1 MKLSTVAVIRLH
13 NQQISRRRFLNPAEV
28 VASMGAMQGQDHHG
42 SKWAIGL
49 RLLHGQDALIDQAI
63 ADRSL
68 VRTYLMRGKLHV
80 ASARDCRWLLS
91 LTAPRM
97 IAASDRRERQ
107 LELDEGAFSR
117 VRRIFSLALEG
128 GRQLTRS
135 ELYALLE
142 EARISSKG
150 QRGHHIL
157 WRMAMEGL
165 ICFASPEGI
174 QQTFALFD
182 EWNPQGMRQSKEQ
195 ALADLALRYFS
206 SRGPATL
213 QDFTWWSGLTS
224 VEAASALEMVKPKLI
239 AANMGGQCFWMSLTT
254 QIPPSGG
261 EGVYLLPSFDEYL
274 LGYQNRNAVLESK
287 YAAVLSPGGDGV
299 FLPAVVIQGSVVGT
313 WSRILRNGALEI
325 RATTFRSLTSKESS
339 QLQEAAR
346 RYGEFMRME
355 VEILE
360 ETPLTQGGRETAAPH
375 LEIPWERATTDSRG
389 PLEKLG

>member
-1 MKLSTVAVIRLH
+1 
-13 NQQISRRRFLNPAEV
+13 
-28 VASMGAMQGQDHHG
+28 

-49 RLLHGQDALIDQAI
+49 RMSHGKDAAIDQAI
-63 ADRSL
+63 ADRAL

-80 ASARDCRWLLS
+80 AAAKDCRWLLS

-107 LELDEGAFSR
+107 LELDEGVFSR

-150 QRGHHIL
+150 QRGHHLL
-157 WRMAMEGL
+157 WRMAVEGL
-165 ICFASPEGI
+165 ICFAAPEGI

-182 EWNPQGMRQSKEQ
+182 EWNPEGPRQSKDQ

-213 QDFTWWSGLTS
+213 QDFTWWSGLTTT
-224 VEAASALEMVKPKLI
+224 EAASALEMVKPKLI

-287 YAAVLSPGGDGV
+287 YAPLLSPGGDGT
-299 FLPAVVIQGSVVGT
+299 FLPAIVIHGCVVGT
-313 WSRILRNGALEI
+313 WSRILRNGAIEVRTI
-325 RATTFRSLTSKESS
+325 TFRSLTSKESS
-339 QLQEAAR
+339 LLKEAVH
-346 RYGEFMRME
+346 RYGEFLRME
-355 VEILE
+355 VEVLE
-360 ETPLTQGGRETAAPH
+360 ETTLVPGDRNPRAPR
-375 LEIPWERATTDSRG
+375 LGIPWERSTTESER
-389 PLEKLG
+389 PMEKLG

>member
-1 MKLSTVAVIRLH
+1 
-13 NQQISRRRFLNPAEV
+13 
-28 VASMGAMQGQDHHG
+28 
-42 SKWAIGL
+42 
-49 RLLHGQDALIDQAI
+49 
-63 ADRSL
+63 
-68 VRTYLMRGKLHV
+68 
-80 ASARDCRWLLS
+80 
-91 LTAPRM
+91 
-97 IAASDRRERQ
+97 
-107 LELDEGAFSR
+107 
-117 VRRIFSLALEG
+117 
-128 GRQLTRS
+128 
-135 ELYALLE
+135 
-142 EARISSKG
+142 
-150 QRGHHIL
+150 
-157 WRMAMEGL
+157 MAMEGL

-224 VEAASALEMVKPKLI
+224 AEAASALEMVKPKLI

-339 QLQEAAR
+339 LLQEAAR
-346 RYGEFMRME
+346 HYGEFMRME
-355 VEILE
+355 VETLE
-360 ETPLTQGGRETAAPH
+360 ETTLAQGGRETAAPH
-375 LEIPWERATTDSRG
+375 LEIPWERATTDSQR

>member
-13 NQQISRRRFLNPAEV
+13 NQQITRHRFLNPAEV

-49 RLLHGQDALIDQAI
+49 RLLHSQDLLIDQAI
-63 ADRSL
+63 ADRAL

-80 ASARDCRWLLS
+80 AAAKDCRWLLS

-107 LELDEGAFSR
+107 LELDEGVFTR

-128 GRQLTRS
+128 GHQRTRS
-135 ELYALLE
+135 ELYGLLE

-165 ICFASPEGI
+165 ICFAAPEGI
-174 QQTFALFD
+174 QQTFALLD
-182 EWNPQGMRQSKEQ
+182 EWNPQGPRQDREQ
-195 ALADLALRYFS
+195 SLADLALRYFS

-213 QDFTWWSGLTS
+213 QDFTWWSGLTTA
-224 VEAASALEMVKPKLI
+224 EAASALDMVKPKLI
-239 AANMGGQCFWMSLTT
+239 AANLGGQCFWMSVAT

-274 LGYQNRNAVLESK
+274 LGYQNRNAVLDSRHV
-287 YAAVLSPGGDGV
+287 AALSPGGDGT
-299 FLPAVVIQGSVVGT
+299 FLPAIVIQGNVVGT
-313 WSRILRNGALEI
+313 WSRILRNGSLEI
-325 RATTFRSLTSKESS
+325 GATTFRALTSKESS

-346 RYGEFMRME
+346 RYAEFMRME

-360 ETPLTQGGRETAAPH
+360 ETTWAPGDRNPKAPR
-375 LEIPWERATTDSRG
+375 LEIPWERSAPESERSMG
-389 PLEKLG
+389 KLG